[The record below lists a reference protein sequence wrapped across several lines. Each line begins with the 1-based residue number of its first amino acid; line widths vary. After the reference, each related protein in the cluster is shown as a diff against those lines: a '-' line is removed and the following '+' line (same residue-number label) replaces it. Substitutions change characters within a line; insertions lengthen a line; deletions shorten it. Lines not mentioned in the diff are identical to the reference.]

1 LVVPYRRILVPTDFS
16 PASRTG
22 VERAAALAR
31 ATKAKVELLFVV
43 EKAFFTP
50 MAVAPQVPVS
60 FGGEGDLLGETVE
73 DGEKRLGE
81 LKAAHFAGVDCTTK
95 VSIGASGASGILDQ
109 AKAFGADL
117 IIMSSV
123 GRGGVMRLLLGSTA
137 EKVVRHAECE
147 VLIVKVPDR
156 PAEQT

>member
-1 LVVPYRRILVPTDFS
+1 VPYRRILAPTDFS
-16 PASRTG
+16 PASRAG
-22 VERAAALAR
+22 IERTAALAR
-31 ATKAKVELLFVV
+31 ATGAKVELLFVV

-60 FGGEGDLLGETVE
+60 FGGEGDLLGETVA

-81 LKAAHFAGVDCTTK
+81 LRAELFQGVDCATK
-95 VSIGASGASGILDQ
+95 VSVGASGASGILDQ

-117 IIMSSV
+117 IVLSSV

-147 VLIVKVPDR
+147 VLVVKGREPE
-156 PAEQT
+156 PAAT